1 MIEFDFV
8 RETRKIQNEKKNS
21 KRMLKW
27 SRIEKV
33 PKYREDQIEM
43 DRSAENV

>member
-1 MIEFDFV
+1 
-8 RETRKIQNEKKNS
+8 
-21 KRMLKW
+21 MLKW

-43 DRSAENV
+43 DRSAENVQAGTTMNIKNHASV